1 MLSLCP
7 LLSRHVFRA
16 LVAPIL
22 GGLCSLVAPI
32 LVAVFLLGVLPLPVQ
47 AETAASARMAILPLN
62 TEDKAILVDVA
73 MSGKEEVYGSFI
85 LDTGATYT
93 SITREMARKMGLDAK
108 RGATISITTANGKIE
123 VPKVIIPK
131 VSVNGL
137 EARNV
142 EAVVVDLN
150 TGSQFSGMLGLSFIR
165 HFQVTIDHAAGR
177 LIFRR
182 PPNASAVF

>member
-1 MLSLCP
+1 MHSLCP
-7 LLSRHVFRA
+7 RPHAPFLPARLSRGV
-16 LVAPIL
+16 
-22 GGLCSLVAPI
+22 CSLVP
-32 LVAVFLLGVLPLPVQ
+32 LVLLLLLGLLFGPLPAQ

-73 MSGKEEVYGSFI
+73 MNGKEEVYGSFI

-93 SITREMARKMGLDAK
+93 SITREMARKMGLDTK
-108 RGATISITTANGKIE
+108 RGATISITTANGKID
-123 VPKVIIPK
+123 VPKVVIPR

-137 EARNV
+137 EAHNV